1 MLQGRNV
8 CSNPDE
14 LLLRQFKDSLA
25 RSTTSVTSFQD
36 FSEFR
41 QRKADPKCSL
51 NDVNPLN
58 RALGIYPITR
68 RTPHS
73 LRQHADLFVMS
84 NRVWT
89 DSGRFRECPGMESLY
104 VVTHLSSMDP
114 RMHSSVKHFY
124 GQLAATGWLVDVN
137 RWDEKAGLLTGCG
150 VRSQVIDV
158 LEAQIKRRP
167 AMKKVST
174 AVTKQRRNFSQPKR
188 TIGLDLGDRNSW
200 YCVLDEGGQIRLE
213 QRVRTNAKALREV
226 FGEMPRSRIALET
239 GTHSPWISRLLNDL
253 GHEVIVANARK
264 VRLIGESR
272 KKDDR
277 LDAQTLARLARID
290 SVLLCPVKHRSAQ
303 AQADLTVIRARAAL
317 VRARTGLVNSARSL
331 AKSYGERLRGCNV
344 RNMNPEK
351 AESLS
356 PELQVALEPL
366 LHAIESLSER
376 IVEYNDRIG
385 ALAEQRYPQVELLK
399 QIKGVGTLIALTFL
413 LTLEDPHRFR
423 KSRDVG
429 CYLGLQP
436 GRRNSGQSE
445 PQMHISKEGDPYLR
459 TLLVQGAQHI
469 LGPFGVDCDLRR
481 WGLKLAERGGKSCK
495 KRAIVATARKLAVL
509 LHHLWVS
516 GEVYEPLHN
525 SSRATVAAA
534 A

>member
-1 MLQGRNV
+1 
-8 CSNPDE
+8 
-14 LLLRQFKDSLA
+14 
-25 RSTTSVTSFQD
+25 
-36 FSEFR
+36 
-41 QRKADPKCSL
+41 
-51 NDVNPLN
+51 
-58 RALGIYPITR
+58 
-68 RTPHS
+68 
-73 LRQHADLFVMS
+73 
-84 NRVWT
+84 
-89 DSGRFRECPGMESLY
+89 
-104 VVTHLSSMDP
+104 
-114 RMHSSVKHFY
+114 
-124 GQLAATGWLVDVN
+124 
-137 RWDEKAGLLTGCG
+137 
-150 VRSQVIDV
+150 
-158 LEAQIKRRP
+158 
-167 AMKKVST
+167 MKKVST
-174 AVTKQRRNFSQPKR
+174 RAAKQSRNICQPQL

-200 YCVLDEGGQIRLE
+200 YCVVDEEGQIRQE

-226 FGEMPRSRIALET
+226 FGAMARSRIAVEI
-239 GTHSPWISRLLNDL
+239 GTHSPWISRLLSEL

-290 SVLLCPVKHRSAQ
+290 PQLLYPVRHRSVQ
-303 AQADLTVIRARAAL
+303 AQADLMMIRARAGL
-317 VRARTGLVNSARSL
+317 VRARTGLVNTARGL

-366 LHAIESLSER
+366 LNAIEALSER
-376 IVEYNDRIG
+376 IAEYNERIE
-385 ALAEQRYPQVELLK
+385 ALAERSYPQVALLK

-413 LTLEDPHRFR
+413 LTLEDPHRFSQ
-423 KSRDVG
+423 SRDVG

-481 WGLKLAERGGKSCK
+481 WGLKLAERGGRNGK

-525 SSRATVAAA
+525 SSPTTVAAA